1 MGYCLLYE
9 TMLPTVLYARDK
21 WLAKD
26 GIIMPDKAS
35 MYITAIGMSF
45 ITLIALLFASRGQKI

>member
-21 WLAKD
+21 WLAPN
-26 GIIMPDKAS
+26 GIIMPDKAT
-35 MYITAIGMSF
+35 MYMTAIGMSVF
-45 ITLIALLFASRGQKI
+45 CRKPKFNHIKFRG